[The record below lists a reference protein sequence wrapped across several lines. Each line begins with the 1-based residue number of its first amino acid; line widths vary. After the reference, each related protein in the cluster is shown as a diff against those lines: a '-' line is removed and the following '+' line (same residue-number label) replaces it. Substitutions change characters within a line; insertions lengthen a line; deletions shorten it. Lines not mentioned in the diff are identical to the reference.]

1 MLLSLCKLNSNRIVL
16 DLTGLACQK
25 HSIGIFS
32 CTSWPVSDR
41 LLLKLMNK
49 VNTNG
54 KSSSCQAMLPWSL
67 AHKTTRL
74 LVIRTWT
81 PRKSNNFP
89 FPGNTLGYFGLQPKI
104 QWSQWWES
112 LPNRVV
118 VFKMMIFWVILILLY
133 DDRWYN
139 YDAFNDHAMMTNLMM
154 MFNLLA
160 MLMKSSSR
168 SQWTEVECWKWW
180 KLYLLPG
187 SKLSW
192 LVSQTWNLSKI
203 IGDHIFWGKEITQ
216 KNVFFVTFANS
227 QQKCVKGFQ
236 WD

>member
-16 DLTGLACQK
+16 DLTGLACRK

-32 CTSWPVSDR
+32 CTCWPVSDR

-54 KSSSCQAMLPWSL
+54 KSSSCQEMLPWSL

-81 PRKSNNFP
+81 PRKSNNIP
-89 FPGNTLGYFGLQPKI
+89 FPGNTLGYFGLQSKI

-192 LVSQTWNLSKI
+192 LVSQTWNLSK
-203 IGDHIFWGKEITQ
+203 K
-216 KNVFFVTFANS
+216 FVTTVFEA
-227 QQKCVKGFQ
+227 KKLHKRTFFL
-236 WD
+236 